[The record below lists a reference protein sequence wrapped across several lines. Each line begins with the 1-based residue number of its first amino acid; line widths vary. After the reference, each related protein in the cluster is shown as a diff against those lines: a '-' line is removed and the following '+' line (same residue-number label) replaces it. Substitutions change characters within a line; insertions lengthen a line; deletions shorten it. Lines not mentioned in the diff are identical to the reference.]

1 MPIYMDR
8 HDVSHEV
15 TAEIVAQLHQRDL
28 KVQDRFQCRGLTYWF
43 DEKRK
48 AAFCLVEAPSK
59 KAIQQMHQFAHG
71 DVPAR
76 IIEVD
81 PKVVEAFLGR
91 IEDPR
96 KPRRAEINVI
106 DDSAFRTVVAVALK
120 PLRHAGPAASLRTSQ
135 AGYRDIII
143 ENLHCFRG
151 NVVRRGEGTVLASF
165 KSVSRAVQASLEIA
179 RSLSGLKAA
188 AGGVTM
194 VPKIGVAAGAP
205 VTKRKLLFEETV
217 KLAERMC
224 MAVKGSVIVSSEVKT
239 LYETENPE
247 PVPDDI
253 GVVALMKRDEN
264 FLTQLLDCIESSC
277 CDAGLKMDDL
287 SRRLGYSKSQLY
299 REMIS
304 LTGISPQAF
313 INQYRLTEALKLIRT
328 HRGNISEVAYQTGF
342 TSPSYFSKCFR
353 KMYGYSPSE
362 AFLSSGGFRG

>member
-1 MPIYMDR
+1 MDR
-8 HDVSHEV
+8 HDVSQEV
-15 TAEIVAQLHQRDL
+15 TAEVVAQLHQRDL
-28 KVQDRFQCRGLTYWF
+28 KIQDRFQCRGLTYWF

-59 KAIQQMHQFAHG
+59 KAIQEMHQFAHG
-71 DVPAR
+71 DVPTR

-81 PKVVEAFLGR
+81 PKIVEAFLGR

-96 KPRRAEINVI
+96 KATPAELNII
-106 DDSAFRTVVAVALK
+106 DDSAFRTVVALALK
-120 PLRHAGPAASLRTSQ
+120 PFYHTGVATTSPDPSAAKCGDAIMEQLHGFGGNLARHS
-135 AGYRDIII
+135 
-143 ENLHCFRG
+143 
-151 NVVRRGEGTVLASF
+151 EGTFLASF
-165 KSVSRAVQASLEIA
+165 KSASRAVQASLDISRTVRDLQAEAGRMTMALKI
-179 RSLSGLKAA
+179 GLA
-188 AGGVTM
+188 AGV
-194 VPKIGVAAGAP
+194 P
-205 VTKRKLLFEETV
+205 VTKKKLLFEEVV

-224 MAVKGSVIVSSEVKT
+224 MSVKGSVILSSEVRA
-239 LYETENPE
+239 LYESETPE
-247 PVPDDI
+247 PLPQDS
-253 GVVALMKRDEN
+253 GVVALRKRDEN

-313 INQYRLTEALKLIRT
+313 VNQYRLTEALKLIRT
-328 HRGNISEVAYQTGF
+328 HRGNISEIAYQTGF

-362 AFLSSGGFRG
+362 AFFPSGGPRE